1 MYSSVTSV
9 RLWLFVGSGIA
20 SILFV
25 LPQQNSLNCPIKF
38 SVCFLRKKN
47 SDFLTVL
54 VVVGKLSN
62 RFKMNKIIKEFE

>member
-1 MYSSVTSV
+1 MVICRHCVNLV
-9 RLWLFVGSGIA
+9 RSA
-20 SILFV
+20 
-25 LPQQNSLNCPIKF
+25 PAKF
-38 SVCFLRKKN
+38 AQLSDKIFGVFFEKKN